1 VTELRVQQAAPNKPS
16 LRERL
21 GRVSTPVLVI
31 FPAAFLL
38 IFFFVVPMIVALRYS
53 FMHTMPFFDPETR
66 YTLDNYIRVFTQPVY
81 RRSFLRTGL
90 YAGIATSISLVLSY
104 PVAYYLSRLS
114 KKGGL
119 LLLILIIPFWTS
131 VVLRVFSWR
140 IILGTSGPLNSIL
153 LSLGLIDEPIRFLY
167 SAGGIIFG
175 LVYTYTPFM
184 VLPLYAALGKVPNQ
198 LLEASEDLG
207 ANKLQT
213 LFNITLPLTRSGT
226 TSAVILVLLSCFADV
241 LAANMLGGPNTLM
254 ISTVIFETFLGGANW
269 VVGSALSVVVF
280 TTLLLMSALLAR
292 IGREPEYA

>member
-1 VTELRVQQAAPNKPS
+1 
-16 LRERL
+16 
-21 GRVSTPVLVI
+21 
-31 FPAAFLL
+31 
-38 IFFFVVPMIVALRYS
+38 
-53 FMHTMPFFDPETR
+53 MHTMPFFDPETR